1 MSEAAT
7 ARQIV
12 SQAGL
17 EVGIDFGMVV
27 GTLSMLIILGQTILS
42 IKPQKMSSNI
52 AQVAS

>member
-17 EVGIDFGMVV
+17 EVGIDFGVV

-42 IKPQKMSSNI
+42 IKPQKMSSNN